1 MKNWKW
7 MQRVKSKNS
16 KNVFEVLGTFA
27 LIAGF
32 CLMTALPASASASDA
47 VEYHDVIINGYT
59 LGFFEQWV
67 LEDHINRKIADGNYW
82 FELDTGLWGPIGGPA
97 IGHIDIP
104 EDYQEYVES
113 RLKPDQA
120 AQVEYSAPAENCH
133 TGCVYW

>member
-1 MKNWKW
+1 MKIWKW
-7 MQRVKSKNS
+7 VLPENKNS
-16 KNVFEVLGTFA
+16 KNVFEVLGTCA

-32 CLMTALPASASASDA
+32 CLMTALPAAASDK

-67 LEDHINRKIADGNYW
+67 LEDHINRKIADGLYW
-82 FELDTGLWGPIGGPA
+82 FELDTGRWGPIGGPA

-113 RLKPDQA
+113 RLSNKPNQA
-120 AQVEYSAPAENCH
+120 AQVGVSASVEDCE
-133 TGCVYW
+133 TGCLYW